1 MVRALG
7 RPTGTDQAAGCRTG
21 RLDANRA
28 RPAIA
33 PRRHRRR
40 HRQGHRR
47 HGEARAGLAERA
59 VRGIAIGRGAWL
71 FAGSDRGGEA
81 ALRCSPLIETAK
93 LNDVDPQAWLADGRG
108 LGNPTAHRHP
118 QGAATRWAK
127 ATHGR
132 RSIIST
138 ASAIAG
144 STGSRVTNI
153 RTGDPDLSCL
163 RHIAGERNAPPED
176 CGGIPG
182 FYQTLDAA
190 AGPTHPSHA
199 EAKKWLDDY
208 DAQPHRRAANQRCPQ
223 PYRQPAQRCQAS
235 ARQQETTSNY
245 RLISP

>member
-1 MVRALG
+1 MLPNGQSVEL
-7 RPTGTDQAAGCRTG
+7 QSVAARGYS
-21 RLDANRA
+21 
-28 RPAIA
+28 PA
-33 PRRHRRR
+33 P
-40 HRQGHRR
+40 
-47 HGEARAGLAERA
+47 
-59 VRGIAIGRGAWL
+59 IGVGN
-71 FAGSDRGGEA
+71 A

-108 LGNPTAHRHP
+108 RGNPTAHRRP
-118 QGAATRWAK
+118 QGAAARWAK
-127 ATHGR
+127 ARHGR

-144 STGSRVTNI
+144 STGSRMTNI
-153 RTGDPDLSCL
+153 GTGDPDLSCL

-182 FYQTLDAA
+182 FCQTLDAA

-235 ARQQETTSNY
+235 ARQQQTTSNY